1 MPGLINVYI
10 DSDRD
15 GNITESDFG
24 QHNWVWGKAS
34 PGAIVIPN
42 VDREGVGLTPDQA
55 DNELA
60 KIVVSRVPT
69 DTLPENISIYVS
81 SSTSAAQRYT
91 LYRIDERG
99 EVVFFM
105 GLDPNS
111 EEFRSYGQLP
121 LDGETLYLEARE
133 LPGEGFEGLITFEFC
148 LLHLEN
154 DIPYLYDIHLNNAY
168 CVFRVA
174 PWIMTPTTQPAVQV
188 FTVQIKDEN
197 SRFLSELEAACS
209 EAGVPLTIIDGSQYR
224 DDRWI
229 QDEIEFG
236 YCESPTRILP
246 VVLDGPRDRGLDNFP
261 EKHLLR
267 DDFGHFVVKRRFL
280 NNSLDSFGNLE
291 VSPPVFVNGKH
302 YPLGRIVFGG
312 KQFNAYGSDLRQMMP
327 ELRRVLY
334 AQKIQSPIEV
344 YSDWLAVGHVDE
356 FMNFI
361 PDIDSEKGF
370 RLMLASP
377 TLCRSALS
385 DLQTQGFGQTKM
397 FEGQK
402 RFDPVTGCYTYD
414 ASITIDDYL
423 ANQALAEVDERCQE
437 YIDPNKE
444 ILKSSL
450 GLDEADI
457 IYAPVTFKPASAQS
471 RRVLAFFPDMV
482 NHLIVNDFHIVPKPY
497 GPIINGQCVFENMMT
512 EALPSYKEVRYID
525 DWLSYHEM
533 SGEVH
538 CGTNTLREPFSNVR
552 WWDHMPDGGFNI

>member
-15 GNITESDFG
+15 GIINKSDFG
-24 QHNWVWGKAS
+24 QHNWVWGKDS

-42 VDREGVGLTPDQA
+42 IDRDGIRLTPEKA

-60 KIVVSRVPT
+60 KIVVDPVSS
-69 DTLPENISIYVS
+69 DKFPENISIYVS
-81 SSTSAAQRYT
+81 SSTSAAQRYS
-91 LYRIDERG
+91 LYRLDDRG

-105 GLDPNS
+105 GRDPNS
-111 EEFRSYGQLP
+111 DEIRSGGLLP
-121 LDGETLYLEARE
+121 LNGETLYLEARE

-148 LLHLEN
+148 LLQVEN
-154 DIPYLYDIHLNNAY
+154 DTPYLYDIHLHNAY

-174 PWIMTPTTQPAVQV
+174 PWIMTPNTQSAVNV
-188 FTVQIKDEN
+188 FTVKIKDEN

-209 EAGVPLTIIDGSQYR
+209 EAGVPLTIIDGSKYR

-236 YCESPTRILP
+236 YCESPTRNLP
-246 VVLDGPRDRGLDNFP
+246 VVLDGPRDRDLDKFP
-261 EKHLLR
+261 EEHLLQN
-267 DDFGHFVVKRRFL
+267 DFGHFVVKRRYL

-291 VSPPVFVNGKH
+291 VSPPVVVNGKQ

-312 KQFNAYGSDLRQMMP
+312 KQFNVYGTDLRQMMP

-334 AQKIQSPIEV
+334 AQKVQSPIEV
-344 YSDWLAVGHVDE
+344 YSDWLSVGHVDE

-361 PDIDSEKGF
+361 PDKDSEKGF

-377 TLCRSALS
+377 TLCRSALTE
-385 DLQTQGFGQTKM
+385 LQTQGFGQTKM

-402 RFDPVTGCYTYD
+402 RLDFDTGSYSD
-414 ASITIDDYL
+414 ASITIDEYL
-423 ANQALAEVDERCQE
+423 ANQALAEVDDQCQKF
-437 YIDPNKE
+437 IDLNKD
-444 ILKSSL
+444 ILKTSL
-450 GLDEADI
+450 GLDDADI
-457 IYAPVTFKPASAQS
+457 IYAPVTFKPASAIS

-497 GPIINGQCVFENMMT
+497 GPIINGQCVFEKLMT
-512 EALPSYKEVRYID
+512 EVLPSYKKVRYID
-525 DWLSYHEM
+525 DWLSYHEV

-538 CGTNTLREPFSNVR
+538 CGTNTLRKPFSNVR
-552 WWDHMPDGGFNI
+552 WWEHMPDGGFNI